1 MLLDGVA
8 DAALPI
14 REQALLALGKLAHD
28 ADVAGRLWDPNP
40 NPTPTPTR
48 TLALTLNPNPNPN
61 QVGCGTAHRETASSK
76 PRAGRTRARPSRPTT
91 S

>member
-28 ADVAGRLWDPNP
+28 PDVAGRL
-40 NPTPTPTR
+40 PTLTR
-48 TLALTLNPNPNPN
+48 TLPSPEP
-61 QVGCGTAHRETASSK
+61 QPQPQPQPEPEPEPGPK
-76 PRAGRTRARPSRPTT
+76 P
-91 S
+91 

>member
-1 MLLDGVA
+1 VLLDGVA

-40 NPTPTPTR
+40 NPT
-48 TLALTLNPNPNPN
+48 LTQTQPQPQP
-61 QVGCGTAHRETASSK
+61 Q
-76 PRAGRTRARPSRPTT
+76 P
-91 S
+91 

>member
-40 NPTPTPTR
+40 NPT
-48 TLALTLNPNPNPN
+48 LTQTQPQPQP
-61 QVGCGTAHRETASSK
+61 K
-76 PRAGRTRARPSRPTT
+76 PQS
-91 S
+91 